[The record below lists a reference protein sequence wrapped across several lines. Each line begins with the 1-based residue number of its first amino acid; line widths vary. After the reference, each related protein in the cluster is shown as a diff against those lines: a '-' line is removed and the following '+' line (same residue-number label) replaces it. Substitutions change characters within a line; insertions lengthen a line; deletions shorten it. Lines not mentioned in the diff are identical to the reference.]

1 MTKCVCCET
10 PVEAG
15 RFCKECMTQMNY
27 FERLQI
33 MKLADIGF
41 MLHEINERM
50 GNMRG

>member
-10 PVEAG
+10 PIESG
-15 RFCKECMTQMNY
+15 RFCPDCTKQMTY

-41 MLHEINERM
+41 MLTEINARM
-50 GNMRG
+50 GNMR